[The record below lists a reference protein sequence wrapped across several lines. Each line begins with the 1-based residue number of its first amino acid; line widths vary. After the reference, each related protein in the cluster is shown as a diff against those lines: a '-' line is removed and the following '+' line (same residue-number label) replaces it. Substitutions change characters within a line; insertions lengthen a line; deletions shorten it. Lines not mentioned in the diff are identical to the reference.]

1 MGLAACEPTSHNVAM
16 SGSQHLF
23 LTGFRGTGKST
34 VGFIL
39 SQRLARPLVDL
50 DDFIER
56 RAGKTI
62 RQIFD
67 DGGEPL
73 FRAIESEVLGEVI
86 EHPASVISLGGG
98 AILREENRAMVRRSG
113 TCFWLDADAETIV
126 NRLRA
131 DDSSAQRRPA
141 LTNLKQREEVGH
153 LLEQRASLYEMAS
166 DYRIE
171 TIGKEPGTV
180 AEEILVLWSARS
192 ASP

>member
-1 MGLAACEPTSHNVAM
+1 M
-16 SGSQHLF
+16 SGSRHLF

-39 SQRLARPLVDL
+39 SQRLGRPLVDL
-50 DDFIER
+50 DDFIEQ

-62 RQIFD
+62 REIFD

-98 AILREENRAMVRRSG
+98 AILREENRALVRRSG

-153 LLEQRASLYEMAS
+153 LLEQRASLYEMAA

-171 TIGKEPGTV
+171 TIGKEPATV
-180 AEEILVLWSARS
+180 AEEIVVLWSARS